1 MGFLDTVKKLVGQN
15 ADKVDQAID
24 KVGDVV
30 DSKTGDK
37 YKGIVDKAQDAAK
50 NVVEGTKPPGQ
61 QQGEEVPP
69 TQQSGQVPPASPPP
83 SS

>member
-50 NVVEGTKPPGQ
+50 NVVEGTKSPGQ